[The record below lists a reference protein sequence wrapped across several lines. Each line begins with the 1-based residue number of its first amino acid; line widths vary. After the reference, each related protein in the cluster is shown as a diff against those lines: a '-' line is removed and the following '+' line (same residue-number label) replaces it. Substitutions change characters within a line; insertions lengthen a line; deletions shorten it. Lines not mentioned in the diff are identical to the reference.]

1 MDNVV
6 RNNPDY
12 SGGKKFSRD
21 GVSTH
26 DLTLAELREDFN
38 LVAADWSALVQQS
51 AQRSADAAKH
61 AVQTRPWTAIAIAA
75 ATGAVVAIALT
86 PSRNNSKQARN
97 RSYFDSPVASAQ
109 TAIEQAAPSLS
120 ASAQPF
126 MSRLEQTWNSITSLD
141 ANALPS
147 MPSLDS
153 LTAAAKA
160 FWPDKKTPTPT

>member
-6 RNNPDY
+6 RNTPDY
-12 SGGKKFSRD
+12 SGGKKLSRD

-26 DLTLAELREDFN
+26 DLTLAELREDLN
-38 LVAADWSALVQQS
+38 LVAADWKALVQQS
-51 AQRSADAAKH
+51 AQRSADAAKQ
-61 AVQTRPWTAIAIAA
+61 AVQTRPWTTIAIAA
-75 ATGAVVAIALT
+75 ATGAVLAIALT
-86 PSRNNSKQARN
+86 PSRKDWKQTRKHT
-97 RSYFDSPVASAQ
+97 YFDTQAARAQ
-109 TAIEQAAPSLS
+109 TAIEQATPSLTT
-120 ASAQPF
+120 SAQPF